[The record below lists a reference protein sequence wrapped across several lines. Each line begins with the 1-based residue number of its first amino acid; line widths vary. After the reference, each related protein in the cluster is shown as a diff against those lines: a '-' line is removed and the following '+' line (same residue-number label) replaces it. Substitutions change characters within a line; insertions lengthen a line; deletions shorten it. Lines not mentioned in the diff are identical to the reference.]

1 MLVRDLRLGRDMALD
16 VNVSPSDLLSI
27 FGVPPARTAE
37 GFAGNVR
44 NVWDRINPI
53 RVTWSRSVSATYDRR
68 ELDPSFGDQLVLAG
82 FDHLRALTAAD
93 TASTATSR
101 DRFSLRGGYQLP
113 LNLSAEA
120 NYSNSETGSFTS
132 RSERITEETEWPS
145 VQLRWRNV
153 PVPGPIRGT
162 IRNLMLTGGWREINR
177 ETFTLTGQNQGSETL
192 TRSLSMTVVF
202 VNGFNLSYQFDNSQN
217 DRTDAS
223 GSSQADRNSH
233 GFRGTGIVSPPG
245 FLAFVKQ
252 PLRLSA
258 ELTVNGNA
266 NCRELGGGG
275 FDSGGGV
282 IVAEDCVAHL
292 DQTTQ
297 NFSFTADSDFS
308 GYSLGV
314 QFLWVRRASD
324 VGTRLTTN
332 QYNFNI
338 FGRFFLR
345 TSTRELPP
353 LSP

>member
-1 MLVRDLRLGRDMALD
+1 
-16 VNVSPSDLLSI
+16 
-27 FGVPPARTAE
+27 
-37 GFAGNVR
+37 
-44 NVWDRINPI
+44 
-53 RVTWSRSVSATYDRR
+53 
-68 ELDPSFGDQLVLAG
+68 
-82 FDHLRALTAAD
+82 
-93 TASTATSR
+93 
-101 DRFSLRGGYQLP
+101 
-113 LNLSAEA
+113 
-120 NYSNSETGSFTS
+120 
-132 RSERITEETEWPS
+132 
-145 VQLRWRNV
+145 
-153 PVPGPIRGT
+153 
-162 IRNLMLTGGWREINR
+162 
-177 ETFTLTGQNQGSETL
+177 
-192 TRSLSMTVVF
+192 
-202 VNGFNLSYQFDNSQN
+202 
-217 DRTDAS
+217 
-223 GSSQADRNSH
+223 
-233 GFRGTGIVSPPG
+233 
-245 FLAFVKQ
+245 
-252 PLRLSA
+252 LSA

-282 IVAEDCVAHL
+282 IVVEDCVAHV